1 MSHLPHLDDTE
12 CTALLR
18 AAHHFNAFISPA
30 YEAYRQRQLAH
41 IRACLAECD
50 RTKTPEEIAA
60 MAVVTDAEL
69 TPAHREAIEYFIAEP
84 DEPTDAELDIDF

>member
-1 MSHLPHLDDTE
+1 MSLLPHLDDTE

-50 RTKTPEEIAA
+50 RTKTPDEI
-60 MAVVTDAEL
+60 E
-69 TPAHREAIEYFIAEP
+69 RAIERAAQDAREEGRRREP
-84 DEPTDAELDIDF
+84 EQKQLTLAA